1 MAYDFRANQ
10 IRTEKLIVSSALG
23 QHRMFVYPVGVA
35 TDLQGTVGFNV
46 SEVGTDTLFFV
57 SGAKGGKGGAT
68 PTISLFGGD
77 LVVSGNLVLLAGI
90 SGSLQRLDSG
100 IPYMLAGPSITIV
113 TNSLGQI
120 EISGSAVA
128 SDPSPWK
135 ESGGT
140 QIQTTSSVAITGNNL
155 FFTSNA
161 GSDIF
166 FYVSGSSTKKA
177 VFGDELIVS
186 GNTRVLGKFAAG
198 SDSYF
203 SSSVTTAGTLV
214 SSGNL
219 IAVGGLS
226 GSLQNLADGSSA
238 FVAGPNIT
246 INILSTG
253 ATAIT
258 GSSSGGPILNN
269 LSTATII
276 TGSGMASVNTGA
288 GSATVSFGLGK
299 TGAYEPGSNTGP
311 RVLVN
316 GIVPFGS
323 DVRAYGRVAYISGDH
338 RVFLKFGFVSEAKNR
353 FLYCRVRA
361 DDRAFGAYNTGGAI
375 VNIGNLVG
383 DGQDW
388 IAVER
393 RGGTVVWWYG
403 RGTTTTPPA
412 NGAWTWVY
420 TITDTYGSDSTLV
433 IALSNTGGAVGS
445 ASMDYIY
452 TEGT

>member
-203 SSSVTTAGTLV
+203 SGSVTTAGTLI
-214 SSGNL
+214 SSGNF

-226 GSLQNLADGSSA
+226 GSLQTLANGNPA
-238 FVAGPNIT
+238 FVAGSGIT

-258 GSSSGGPILNN
+258 GSSGGPTLND
-269 LSTATII
+269 LSTATVL
-276 TGSGMASVNTGA
+276 TGSGHGSVSSGA
-288 GSATVSFGLGK
+288 ALLSYLPTE
-299 TGAYEPGSNTGP
+299 TGAYQPGSNTGP

-323 DVRAYGRVAYISGDH
+323 DVRAYGRVAYISGDGL
-338 RVFLKFGFVSEAKNR
+338 VFLKFGFVSEAENR

-361 DDRAFGAYNTGGAI
+361 SDLAFGAYNTGGAL
-375 VNIGNLVG
+375 VNVGNLVG

-433 IALSNTGGAVGS
+433 IALSNTNGVVAS

>member
-10 IRTEKLIVSSALG
+10 IRTEKLIVSSTLG
-23 QHRMFVYPVGVA
+23 QHRMLIYPVGVA
-35 TDLQGTVGFNV
+35 TDTQGTVGFNITT
-46 SEVGTDTLFFV
+46 VGTDVMFFV
-57 SGAKGGKGGAT
+57 SGAKGGTGGAT
-68 PTISLFGGD
+68 ANIGLFGGD
-77 LVVSGNLVLLAGI
+77 LVVSGNLVLLAGL
-90 SGSLQRLDSG
+90 SGSLQRLNSG
-100 IPYMLAGPSITIV
+100 IPYLLAGPSITVV

-120 EISGSAVA
+120 EISSSVVA
-128 SDPSPWK
+128 SDPNPWK

-155 FFTSNA
+155 YFASNA
-161 GSDIF
+161 GSDVF
-166 FYVSGSSTKKA
+166 FFVSGSSTKKA

-186 GNTRVLGKFAAG
+186 GNTRVLGKFATG

-203 SSSVTTAGTLV
+203 SSSVTTVGTLI

-219 IAVGGLS
+219 IAVSGLS
-226 GSLQNLADGSSA
+226 GSLQTLADGNPA
-238 FVAGPNIT
+238 FVAGSGIT

-258 GSSSGGPILNN
+258 GSGGGPTLND
-269 LSTATII
+269 LSTATVL
-276 TGSGMASVNTGA
+276 TGSGHGSVSSGA
-288 GSATVSFGLGK
+288 ALLSYLLTE
-299 TGAYEPGSNTGP
+299 TGAYAPGSNTGP

-323 DVRAYGRVAYISGDH
+323 NVRAYGRVAYISGDNT
-338 RVFLKFGFVSEAKNR
+338 VFLKFGFVSEAKNR

-361 DDRAFGAYNTGGAI
+361 DTLAFGAYNTGGAV
-375 VNIGNLVG
+375 VNTGNLVG

-388 IAVER
+388 LAVER

-412 NGAWTWVY
+412 NGAWTWAY
-420 TITDTYGSDSTLV
+420 TTADTYGPDSTLV
-433 IALSNTGGAVGS
+433 IALSNAGGAVAS